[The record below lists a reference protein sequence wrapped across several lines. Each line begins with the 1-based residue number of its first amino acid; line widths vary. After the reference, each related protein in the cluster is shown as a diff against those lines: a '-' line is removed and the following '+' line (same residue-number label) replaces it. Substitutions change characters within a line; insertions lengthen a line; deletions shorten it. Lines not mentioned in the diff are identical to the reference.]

1 MEQNFQ
7 TSFIPKKPIIEQ
19 TVVEKKPVGFLLII
33 AIIVFLSMIVFSVG
47 AYLYKNNLLK
57 QKAQMEENLNAAKAR
72 FEPSQITKLKLLDKR
87 LSASDKVLSKH
98 ITVSPIFEALQEITI
113 KTVRYTNFSY
123 DFSGSKVVVNLAGQ
137 AIGYRSVALQ
147 SDLFKK
153 NKNLIDPV
161 FSNVTLGEK
170 GNVLFN
176 LQFSVD
182 PSFVDYK
189 QVIKKSS
196 GETIN

>member
-1 MEQNFQ
+1 M
-7 TSFIPKKPIIEQ
+7 
-19 TVVEKKPVGFLLII
+19 
-33 AIIVFLSMIVFSVG
+33 
-47 AYLYKNNLLK
+47 
-57 QKAQMEENLNAAKAR
+57 QMESDINMAKNR
-72 FEPSQITKLKLLDKR
+72 FEPSQITKLKLLDRR

-98 ITVSPIFEALQEITI
+98 ITVSPIFKALQEITI
-113 KTVRYTNFSY
+113 KTVRYANFSY
-123 DFSGSKVVVNLAGQ
+123 DFSGSKIVVNLTGE

-153 NKNLIDPV
+153 NKNLVVPV

-189 QVIKKSS
+189 EVVKK
-196 GETIN
+196 ENENIIN